1 LVIETTRGTLVL
13 PPGYRCEA
21 GESLE
26 QVLRAAVKI
35 RVEEFELDL
44 ESMD

>member
-1 LVIETTRGTLVL
+1 MLIVIET
-13 PPGYRCEA
+13 

-26 QVLRAAVKI
+26 QVLRAAVKV
-35 RVEEFELDL
+35 RVEEFEQQNLPDL